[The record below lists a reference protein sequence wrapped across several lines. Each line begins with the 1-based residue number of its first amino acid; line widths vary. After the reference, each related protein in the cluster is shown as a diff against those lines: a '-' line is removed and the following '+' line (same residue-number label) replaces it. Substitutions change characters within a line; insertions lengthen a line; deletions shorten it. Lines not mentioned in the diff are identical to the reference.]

1 MAMLTKE
8 QARRRVEARMRA
20 FDHELPE
27 GDAWVLIDA
36 STIERPWGWVFFHT
50 SRRWRETGDV
60 GYAIAGNAP
69 LLVERDTGRVLTTGT
84 ARPIE
89 KCIEA
94 YERTGDPHG

>member
-1 MAMLTKE
+1 MLTKE
-8 QARRRVEARMRA
+8 QARNRAEAEIGRSS
-20 FDHELPE
+20 HELPE

-69 LLVERDTGRVLTTGT
+69 FWGSGT
-84 ARPIE
+84 RE
-89 KCIEA
+89 G
-94 YERTGDPHG
+94 Y